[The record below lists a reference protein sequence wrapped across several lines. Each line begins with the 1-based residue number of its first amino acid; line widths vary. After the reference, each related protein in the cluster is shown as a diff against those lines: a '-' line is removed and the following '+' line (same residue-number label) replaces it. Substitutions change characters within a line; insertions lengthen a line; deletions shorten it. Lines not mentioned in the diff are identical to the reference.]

1 MTGRAKN
8 ARKNTACPGG
18 TWSDVALIRLA
29 IATKTQTD
37 EFEGDAA
44 KGVHGDAICWPTM
57 LNKSRACSANGPF
70 KSWVHDS
77 VIRRDA
83 GARGLPDASVAISS
97 TIHDLAARK
106 FLMRCKSGRKIC
118 RAVKIFVK
126 NEAIL

>member
-1 MTGRAKN
+1 MVGRGLDQ
-8 ARKNTACPGG
+8 ARHRHEDADGQK
-18 TWSDVALIRLA
+18 L
-29 IATKTQTD
+29 
-37 EFEGDAA
+37 EGDAA

-77 VIRRDA
+77 VFRRDA

-118 RAVKIFVK
+118 SAVKIFVK